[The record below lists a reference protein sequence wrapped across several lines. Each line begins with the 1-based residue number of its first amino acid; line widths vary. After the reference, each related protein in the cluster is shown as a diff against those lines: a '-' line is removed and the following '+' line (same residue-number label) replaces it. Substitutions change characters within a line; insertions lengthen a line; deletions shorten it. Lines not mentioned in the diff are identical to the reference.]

1 MQTKKKL
8 LITGAG
14 GYTGLHASRYFSYKG
29 WDILCVSR
37 SAGVSCD
44 VTDAGKLE
52 TLVSDYCPDYCLHLA
67 AVNSV
72 PVSWTSPQTS
82 IAVNVM
88 GTLHLFE
95 AIRKFAPGCRIVVTG
110 SILEKSLQSEELPP
124 HPYSLSKSFQTLLSR
139 SWTSFYD
146 MDIIVAKPCNL
157 IGPGSSTGICSLLV
171 KKIIDIEQKKA
182 ENQLLL
188 NNPNSTREFLDVR
201 DAVSAYEVLFEKGQK
216 GSSYEIG
223 SGITRSL
230 GEVLEELQNHTAIK
244 LNIIPHPLSAVD
256 HFFTQDLKPIKDLG
270 WEPAL
275 SFSKSISDVF
285 HYYRTEH

>member
-1 MQTKKKL
+1 M
-8 LITGAG
+8 
-14 GYTGLHASRYFSYKG
+14 HASRYFSYKG

-171 KKIIDIEQKKA
+171 KKIIDIEQKKLKISYSLIILTA
-182 ENQLLL
+182 LVNFWMLEML
-188 NNPNSTREFLDVR
+188 FLPMRFCLKKVKKG
-201 DAVSAYEVLFEKGQK
+201 AVMKLDQ
-216 GSSYEIG
+216 GSH
-223 SGITRSL
+223 
-230 GEVLEELQNHTAIK
+230 VH
-244 LNIIPHPLSAVD
+244 
-256 HFFTQDLKPIKDLG
+256 
-270 WEPAL
+270 
-275 SFSKSISDVF
+275 
-285 HYYRTEH
+285 